1 MSDVTKDITFV
12 YIAMIGYRPNSL
24 TLIVVSHFLI
34 EHLMNKIISNKC
46 RGTNKIIKYPFS
58 TKADFLNAMT
68 LLPDDLYKNVKKI
81 NQIRNKIVHTLE
93 INLKDK
99 DMDFYKSYGQKII
112 INKPKSRDPE
122 KHYLKMLSLGILT
135 GLRNH
140 MFLELKISPDCA
152 FQL

>member
-1 MSDVTKDITFV
+1 MDIFKDVTFV

-24 TLIVVSHFLI
+24 TVVVVGHFFVEYL
-34 EHLMNKIISNKC
+34 LDKIISTKC
-46 RGTNKIIKYPFS
+46 KSAKKIMNYSFSIKLE
-58 TKADFLNAMT
+58 FLNSMN
-68 LLPDDLYKNVKKI
+68 LLPDDLYKNVKKL

-99 DMDFYKSYGQKII
+99 DMDFYKSSGQKII

-135 GLRNH
+135 RLRNH
-140 MFLELKISPDCA
+140 MFLELKISPNCV

>member
-1 MSDVTKDITFV
+1 MDVTKDVIWV
-12 YIAMIGYRPNSL
+12 YTVMVGYHPNIL
-24 TLIVVSHFLI
+24 TVALTGHFLV
-34 EHLMNKIISNKC
+34 EYLMDKIISSRCKNAKKMS
-46 RGTNKIIKYPFS
+46 GYPFS
-58 TKADFLNAMT
+58 IKLEFLNSMN
-68 LLPDDLYKNVKKI
+68 LLPDDLYKNVKKL

-99 DMDFYKSYGQKII
+99 DMDFYKSSGQKII
-112 INKPKSRDPE
+112 INKPKSRDPK